1 MNDTNGLTGADQAL
15 LTLSHIIKKYGN
27 TTAADDL
34 SLTVKNGDILGLVG
48 ANGAGK
54 STLMRI
60 ISGVTAPDSGTIR
73 FLDNDIEPV
82 SFTPL
87 AASKAGIRVVYQELS
102 LCDNLKVYENFYV
115 ELRHLFKGK
124 MKWRKEA
131 AELARRQLDE
141 VFPDNGISSHAELST
156 LSIAQQQM
164 VEIARAFTDPGLKLL
179 ILDEPTSSLPD
190 RQTGQLLSYIKKRSE
205 SGVTFIYITHRLFE
219 IMDITNRVYVLKNGA
234 VVNEYD
240 TAAIGEEELISAMG
254 SGVSPVFGQSKRGE
268 VKENAIRKD
277 VSIVCADVCTDV
289 LHGITGTYY
298 GGEIIGVAGL
308 EGNGQRELMQLFFH
322 ASHKKKG
329 ELERK
334 GRIAFVTGNRKEE
347 GNFGLWSITSNIVIT
362 ARSERPL
369 YRFNKTG
376 ETKAQVS
383 EWYEKLKIKGS
394 GQDAL
399 ITSLSGGNQQKVL
412 IARALLADADIILL
426 DDPTR
431 GVDVETKLQLYQ
443 VFKDAAAMGKL
454 VIWHS
459 SDDSELDI
467 CSRVLVMRYG
477 MVAAELPHETIS
489 KDTIIEASFR
499 SGDQEEEKKGHKA
512 SINPIPFLVPLAAM
526 LLIYVIC
533 GLIQKNTFSM
543 FGIELLISGSLPL
556 IFAAISQVF
565 IIGLSQVNLGVGN
578 FMGLIS
584 VILAT
589 VCVANPAFGI
599 LLLFVAMFFYGGM
612 GLLIHYRNIP
622 AVIVTLGSS
631 FIWVGLALVLQQIPG
646 GQCPDILIKI
656 VNLSVFRI
664 PGVIWIG
671 AVVTACAVLIYR
683 SKYGTVMRGFGNHEI
698 SMIRSGWSRRNAF
711 FMIYFVSGIFAA
723 IGGMVFTAITYSADA
738 QAMDS
743 YTLLTVA
750 AVILG
755 GGSLNGGRVNHLG
768 AVFGAVTLSLVT
780 ILLGFLHVST
790 DYTAAVQGLL
800 LILILSLR
808 LFKKGER

>member
-1 MNDTNGLTGADQAL
+1 MNDTKVIPGTDDVL
-15 LTLSHIIKKYGN
+15 LALSHIIKRYGN
-27 TTAADDL
+27 TTATDDL
-34 SLTVKNGDILGLVG
+34 SLVVRNGDILGLVG

-60 ISGVTAPDSGTIR
+60 ISGVTVPDAGTMR
-73 FLDNDIEPV
+73 FMGQEIDT
-82 SFTPL
+82 SAFTPL
-87 AASKAGIRVVYQELS
+87 SAGKAGIRVVYQELS

-115 ELRHLFKGK
+115 ELKHLISGK
-124 MKWRKEA
+124 FNWRKEA
-131 AELARRQLDE
+131 AQLARRQLDE
-141 VFPDNGISSHAELST
+141 VFPDNGIPVNAELSM

-164 VEIARAFTDPGLKLL
+164 VEIARAFADPKLKLL

-190 RQTGQLLSYIKKRSE
+190 RQTNQLLSYIKKRSAA
-205 SGVTFIYITHRLFE
+205 GVTFIYITHRLFE
-219 IMDITNRVYVLKNGA
+219 IMNITNRVYVLKNGA
-234 VVNEYD
+234 VVNEYK
-240 TAAIGEEELISAMG
+240 TAETGEEELISAMG
-254 SGVSPVFGQSKRGE
+254 SGTAAAPEKKSVREE
-268 VKENAIRKD
+268 VKTVLCRD
-277 VSIVCADVCTDV
+277 TSIVCSDVHSDV
-289 LHGITGTYY
+289 LKGIDGAFY
-298 GGEIIGVAGL
+298 GGEIVGVAGL
-308 EGNGQRELMQLFFH
+308 EGNGQKELLRMLFH
-322 ASHKKKG
+322 VSHKKKG
-329 ELERK
+329 KIEQK
-334 GRIAFVTGNRKEE
+334 GRISFVTGNRKEE
-347 GNFGLWSITSNIVIT
+347 GNFGLWSITSNIAIT
-362 ARSERPL
+362 AQSEKPL
-369 YRFNKTG
+369 YRFNRTG
-376 ETKAQVS
+376 KIREQVS
-383 EWYEKLKIKGS
+383 EWYDKLKIKGS
-394 GQDAL
+394 GQEAP

-412 IARALLADADIILL
+412 IARALLADSDIILL

-431 GVDVETKLQLYQ
+431 GVDVETKLQLYE
-443 VFKDAAAMGKL
+443 VFKEAAAMGKL
-454 VIWHS
+454 IIWHS

-477 MVAAELPHETIS
+477 RIVAELPHEKIS

-499 SGDQEEEKKGHKA
+499 GGDEEETKKERKTKLSHA
-512 SINPIPFLVPLAAM
+512 PFLVPLAAM
-526 LLIYVIC
+526 VLIYGLC
-533 GLIQKNTFSM
+533 GLIQKSTFSM
-543 FGIELLISGSLPL
+543 FGVELLISGSLPL

-589 VCVANPAFGI
+589 VCVSNPFLGI
-599 LLLFVAMFFYGGM
+599 GLLTLAMLCYGGM

-631 FIWVGLALVLQQIPG
+631 FIWVGLALVLQQTPG
-646 GQCPDILIKI
+646 GECPEVLIRI
-656 VNLSVFRI
+656 VNMRLLGI

-671 AVVTACAVLIYR
+671 AAVAVCAELIYR

-698 SMIRSGWSRRNAF
+698 SMTRSGWSRRNAF
-711 FMIYFVSGIFAA
+711 FMIYFVSGLFAA
-723 IGGMVFTAITYSADA
+723 MGGMVFTAITYSADA

-790 DYTAAVQGLL
+790 DYTAAVQGAL

-808 LFKKGER
+808 LLKKGEK